1 LNTPEGM
8 QVSPSRVNSG
18 RQLKSPQSM
27 RGSVGAAALEDE
39 DEDEDDS
46 LEGEVE
52 GEGEGEDSPPPLTE
66 PVVSILNWGLKYVLK
81 YDYRLIIGTIG
92 GDD

>member
-1 LNTPEGM
+1 M

-27 RGSVGAAALEDE
+27 RGSVGAAAFE

-46 LEGEVE
+46 LEGDRE
-52 GEGEGEDSPPPLTE
+52 GGDSPPPLTE
-66 PVVSILNWGLKYVLK
+66 PVVSILNWRLK
-81 YDYRLIIGTIG
+81 
-92 GDD
+92 